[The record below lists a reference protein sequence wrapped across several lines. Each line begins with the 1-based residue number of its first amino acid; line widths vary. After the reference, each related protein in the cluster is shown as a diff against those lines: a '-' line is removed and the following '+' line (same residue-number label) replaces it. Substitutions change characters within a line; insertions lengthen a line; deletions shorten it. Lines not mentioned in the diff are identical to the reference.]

1 MEAQTN
7 HRVTMTEE
15 LLDLYRK
22 VGGVPH
28 LDGQYTVFGEVTEGL
43 EVVDRIQK
51 AQTDDYDRPVN
62 DIRILHTKV
71 IK

>member
-1 MEAQTN
+1 
-7 HRVTMTEE
+7 MTDE

-43 EVVDRIQK
+43 DVVDRIQQ
-51 AQTDDYDRPVN
+51 AQTDDYDRPID
-62 DIRILHTKV
+62 DIRILHARE
-71 IK
+71 IKKQ